1 MIRIALV
8 DDHDLVRAG
17 VRRILE
23 AEKDMQIVG
32 EASTGAD
39 ALDLLDA
46 EDPDVLIL
54 DLSLPDLSGIDL
66 MRSILARRPGLK
78 VLIVSMHP
86 EENYARRMMRAGAY
100 GYLNKGEAPALML
113 EAIRKLSRGSRF
125 VSPKLAELLAYDLTE
140 DRSGILHERLS
151 DREFEVFERLVRG
164 AGISEVAN
172 ELNLSPK
179 TVSTHRSRILQ
190 KMNMR
195 NNASLVRYA
204 VENGL
209 LD

>member
-113 EAIRKLSRGSRF
+113 EAIRKLSRGNRF